1 MLTKHPMRMLI
12 LSERSESKDLSPH
25 PTKGVCPE
33 RPLVPSEAEGSGVKD
48 LSSNPMRMLI
58 LSERSESKDLSS
70 HPTRESVLRGISR
83 FVRPGWAYGATID

>member
-1 MLTKHPMRMLI
+1 LLTR
-12 LSERSESKDLSPH
+12 H

-33 RPLVPSEAEGSGVKD
+33 RPLVPSGAEGSGVKD

-58 LSERSESKDLSS
+58 LPAPLFAGSERSESKDLSS
-70 HPTRESVLRGISR
+70 HPTRESVLRGIAR